1 MLSLLLPLYS
11 TGNVAIRQA
20 NLIKIPKNDQIK
32 LLLDKMKAVRT
43 G

>member
-1 MLSLLLPLYS
+1 MPLYF
-11 TGNVAIRQA
+11 TGNVAIRQV
-20 NLIKIPKNDQIK
+20 NLINNPKNDEIK